1 MQAAR
6 DAPGAG
12 VELVL
17 VERDQRLYADLSQV
31 ATEYEQQG
39 VQVITRLGD
48 VQDHLAE
55 VVERAAGVP
64 LFLFLDPCGAQL
76 PYTRLVSLLAKER
89 PAAKWPPTE
98 VLLNFSADLT
108 RRAGGQ
114 LRSGVPGD
122 PLAVTVIRSA
132 SAEDVHD
139 SWPHGSWS
147 ATRTISHSCRSRR
160 WTPKSKLPTRSD
172 QVRPGATTAHTC
184 LTTTA
189 GTAWSWV
196 TRLLLVM
203 PAPRHLI
210 NFFDSW
216 CYVGPRS
223 DVSYREAASLST
235 ARAMARLLAHRV
247 GMVRQ

>member
-1 MQAAR
+1 VRRSGGTGWLPGWQGDSVAVGTKAGLVDEPQPQSVFKHAVLESYVPRFVSMTGSASRNRRVVVVDGFAGRGRYTGGSPASAERLLQAAR

-122 PLAVTVIRSA
+122 GV
-132 SAEDVHD
+132 
-139 SWPHGSWS
+139 
-147 ATRTISHSCRSRR
+147 
-160 WTPKSKLPTRSD
+160 
-172 QVRPGATTAHTC
+172 
-184 LTTTA
+184 
-189 GTAWSWV
+189 
-196 TRLLLVM
+196 
-203 PAPRHLI
+203 
-210 NFFDSW
+210 
-216 CYVGPRS
+216 
-223 DVSYREAASLST
+223 
-235 ARAMARLLAHRV
+235 ARLDAVCGSAWVARKCTGGV
-247 GMVRQ
+247 